1 MAHRATERTAE
12 IGIRLAMG
20 AQPGAIVRL
29 LMGQGVRLL
38 GAGLECGLAGALF
51 ATRYIEAQLFGVAAT
66 DPLTFVSG
74 GLALA
79 VAGLTASV
87 IPALRSM
94 RVDPVGALR
103 QR

>member
-29 LMGQGVRLL
+29 LMRQGVRWL
-38 GAGLECGLAGALF
+38 GAGLACGLAGALF

-74 GLALA
+74 GLGLA
-79 VAGLTASV
+79 VAGLAASV